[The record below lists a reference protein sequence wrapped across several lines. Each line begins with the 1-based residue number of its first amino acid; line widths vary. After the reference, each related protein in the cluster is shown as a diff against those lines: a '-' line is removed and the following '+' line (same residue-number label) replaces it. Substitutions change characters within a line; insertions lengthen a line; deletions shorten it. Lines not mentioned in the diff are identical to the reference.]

1 MGENKSRK
9 VSKFLGYYF
18 GLTAILFAVSG
29 CQKKELHGEI
39 ELAQQPNDLSYPVT
53 EKNPVVDTYF
63 GYEVIDPYRWLEDDR
78 SEKTGQWVDSQNTTT
93 SNYLSQIS
101 FTKKIADRLSILW
114 DYEKVGAPFQEGA
127 YTYFYKNDGLQNQYV
142 LYRYKENLEDVEIFI
157 DPNSFSED
165 GTVALT
171 SISFS
176 KDGALAVSY
185 THLTLPTTT
194 SV

>member
-18 GLTAILFAVSG
+18 GLIAIFFAVSG

-39 ELAQQPNDLSYPVT
+39 ELSQQPNDLSYPVT

-93 SNYLSQIS
+93 SNYFS
-101 FTKKIADRLSILW
+101 FMPD
-114 DYEKVGAPFQEGA
+114 EKRKLV
-127 YTYFYKNDGLQNQYV
+127 
-142 LYRYKENLEDVEIFI
+142 
-157 DPNSFSED
+157 
-165 GTVALT
+165 
-171 SISFS
+171 FS
-176 KDGALAVSY
+176 KIF
-185 THLTLPTTT
+185 T
-194 SV
+194 

>member
-9 VSKFLGYYF
+9 VSKFLGHYF

-101 FTKKIADRLSILW
+101 YTKKIADRLSILW

-127 YTYFYKNDGLQNQYV
+127 YTYFYKNDGLQNQYI
-142 LYRYKENLEDVEIFI
+142 LYRYNKLF
-157 DPNSFSED
+157 
-165 GTVALT
+165 
-171 SISFS
+171 
-176 KDGALAVSY
+176 
-185 THLTLPTTT
+185 
-194 SV
+194 